1 MATKTLTMDA
11 GMLAILEIVPRQGE
25 WNERDYL
32 WASSISNRL
41 VELVNGHLEIVPMPT
56 QHHQAIIRFLFF
68 RLYML
73 MGTLGGEV
81 VFAPLRLRL
90 WNGRFR
96 EPDILLLLSAD
107 DPRSANEFWHGA
119 DLVVEVVSPDKPE
132 RDTVEKV
139 TDYAQ
144 AGIPEYWI
152 VNPLIQTITVLRLE
166 ANGYVVHGAW
176 GRGEIAT
183 SALLPDFAVNVSDA
197 LDGRHDSLHV
207 TSQ

>member
-1 MATKTLTMDA
+1 MTTEMPIIDA
-11 GMLAILEIVPRQGE
+11 ELLALLDILPRQGE

-32 WASSISNRL
+32 WISGGTNRL
-41 VELVNGHLEIVPMPT
+41 VELVDGHLEIVPMPT
-56 QHHQAIIRFLFF
+56 QHHQAISTFLFL
-68 RLYML
+68 RLYAL
-73 MGTLGGEV
+73 MEKIGGEV
-81 VFAPLRLRL
+81 FYAPLRLRL

-96 EPDILLLLSAD
+96 EPDILLLLAAD

-139 TDYAQ
+139 ADYAQ

-152 VNPLIQTITVLRLE
+152 VNPLTQTITVLQLE
-166 ANGYVVHGAW
+166 ADDYVVHGEW

-183 SALLPDFAVNVSDA
+183 SVLLPNFAVNVSDA
-197 LDGRHDSLHV
+197 LDGRRDSFHI
-207 TSQ
+207 TAQ

>member
-1 MATKTLTMDA
+1 MTTEMPTIDA
-11 GMLAILEIVPRQGE
+11 GSLTLLEIVPRQGE

-41 VELVNGHLEIVPMPT
+41 VELVDGHLEIVPMPT

-73 MGTLGGEV
+73 MGTVGGEV

-96 EPDILLLLSAD
+96 EPDILLLLAAD

-139 TDYAQ
+139 RDYAQ
-144 AGIPEYWI
+144 ASIPEYWI
-152 VNPLIQTITVLRLE
+152 VNPIIERISVLKLD
-166 ANGYVVHGAW
+166 GDTYTTHGEW
-176 GRGEIAT
+176 GRSERAT
-183 SALLPDFAVNVSDA
+183 SALLPDFSANVSAVLDA
-197 LDGRHDSLHV
+197 E
-207 TSQ
+207 

>member
-1 MATKTLTMDA
+1 MTTEMPIIDA
-11 GMLAILEIVPRQGE
+11 ELLALLDILPRQGE

-41 VELVNGHLEIVPMPT
+41 VELVDGHLEIVPLPT
-56 QHHQAIIRFLFF
+56 KQHQAISTFLFL
-68 RLYML
+68 RLYAL
-73 MGTLGGEV
+73 MEKIGGEV
-81 VFAPLRLRL
+81 FYAPLRLRL

-96 EPDILLLLSAD
+96 EPDILLLLAAD

-139 TDYAQ
+139 ADYAQ

-152 VNPLIQTITVLRLE
+152 VNPLTQTITVLQLE
-166 ANGYVVHGAW
+166 ADDYVVHGEW

-183 SALLPDFAVNVSDA
+183 SVLLPNFAVNVSDA
-197 LDGRHDSLHV
+197 LDGRRDSFHI
-207 TSQ
+207 TAQ

>member
-1 MATKTLTMDA
+1 MTTEIQTIDA
-11 GMLAILEIVPRQGE
+11 GSLTLLEIVPRQGE

-41 VELVNGHLEIVPMPT
+41 VELVDGHLEIVPMPT

-73 MGTLGGEV
+73 MGTVGGEV

-96 EPDILLLLSAD
+96 EPDILLLLAAD

-139 TDYAQ
+139 RDYAQ
-144 AGIPEYWI
+144 ASIPEYWI
-152 VNPLIQTITVLRLE
+152 VNPIIERISVLKLD
-166 ANGYVVHGAW
+166 GDTYTTHGEW
-176 GRGEIAT
+176 GRSERAT
-183 SALLPDFAVNVSDA
+183 SALLPDFSANVSAVLDA
-197 LDGRHDSLHV
+197 E
-207 TSQ
+207 

>member
-1 MATKTLTMDA
+1 MTTEMPTIDA
-11 GMLAILEIVPRQGE
+11 GSLTLLEIVPRQGE

-41 VELVNGHLEIVPMPT
+41 VELVDGHLEIVPMPT

-73 MGTLGGEV
+73 MGTVGGEV

-96 EPDILLLLSAD
+96 EPDILLLLAAD

-139 TDYAQ
+139 ADYAQ

-152 VNPLIQTITVLRLE
+152 VNPIIERISVLKLD
-166 ANGYVVHGAW
+166 GDTYTTHGEW
-176 GRGEIAT
+176 GRSERAT
-183 SALLPDFAVNVSDA
+183 SALLPDFSANVSAVLDA
-197 LDGRHDSLHV
+197 E
-207 TSQ
+207 

>member
-1 MATKTLTMDA
+1 MTTEMPTIDA
-11 GMLAILEIVPRQGE
+11 GSLTLLEIVPRQGE

-41 VELVNGHLEIVPMPT
+41 VELVDGHLEIVPMPT

-73 MGTLGGEV
+73 MGTVGGEV

-96 EPDILLLLSAD
+96 EPDILLLLAAD

-139 TDYAQ
+139 ADYAQ

-152 VNPLIQTITVLRLE
+152 VNPLTQTITVLQLE
-166 ANGYVVHGAW
+166 ADDYVVHGEW

-183 SALLPDFAVNVSDA
+183 SVLLPNFAVNVSDA
-197 LDGRHDSLHV
+197 LDGRRDSFHI
-207 TSQ
+207 TAQ

>member
-1 MATKTLTMDA
+1 MTTEMPTIDA
-11 GMLAILEIVPRQGE
+11 GSLTLLEIVPRQGE

-41 VELVNGHLEIVPMPT
+41 VELVDGHLEIVPMST

-73 MGTLGGEV
+73 MGTVGGEV

-96 EPDILLLLSAD
+96 EPDILLLLAAD

-139 TDYAQ
+139 ADYAQ

-152 VNPLIQTITVLRLE
+152 VNPLTQTITVLQLE
-166 ANGYVVHGAW
+166 ADDYVVHGEW

-183 SALLPDFAVNVSDA
+183 SVLLPNFAVNVSDA
-197 LDGRHDSLHV
+197 LDGRRDSFHI
-207 TSQ
+207 TAQ

>member
-1 MATKTLTMDA
+1 MTTEIQTIDA
-11 GMLAILEIVPRQGE
+11 GSLTLLEIVPRQGE

-41 VELVNGHLEIVPMPT
+41 VELVDGHLEIVPMPT

-73 MGTLGGEV
+73 MGTVGGEV

-96 EPDILLLLSAD
+96 EPDILLLLAAD

-139 TDYAQ
+139 ADYAQ

-152 VNPLIQTITVLRLE
+152 VNPLTQTITVLQLE
-166 ANGYVVHGAW
+166 ADDYVVHGEW

-183 SALLPDFAVNVSDA
+183 SVLLPNFAVNVSDA
-197 LDGRHDSLHV
+197 LDGRRDSFHI
-207 TSQ
+207 TAQ

>member
-1 MATKTLTMDA
+1 MTTEIQTIDA
-11 GMLAILEIVPRQGE
+11 GSLTLLEIVPRQGE

-41 VELVNGHLEIVPMPT
+41 VELVDGHLEIVPMST

-73 MGTLGGEV
+73 MGTVGGEV

-96 EPDILLLLSAD
+96 EPDILLLLAAD

-139 TDYAQ
+139 ADYAQ

-152 VNPLIQTITVLRLE
+152 VNPLTQTITVLQLE
-166 ANGYVVHGAW
+166 ADDYVVHGEW

-183 SALLPDFAVNVSDA
+183 SVLLPNFAVNVSDA
-197 LDGRHDSLHV
+197 LDGRRDSFHI
-207 TSQ
+207 TAQ